1 MSTPLFLLL
10 RFPIFT
16 LFARPKKKKKEGT
29 LADQIYSRA
38 SFLKRHPRAIPSFSC
53 VRERVRVCV
62 CISRLPNYG
71 PLRGSIIPRLFS
83 LREQFIQ
90 QHYILSVISFIK
102 LDTVEKNSSTRGLF
116 NEYSRLTRCIPI
128 VSFVEYANLG
138 GLV

>member
-1 MSTPLFLLL
+1 M
-10 RFPIFT
+10 
-16 LFARPKKKKKEGT
+16 
-29 LADQIYSRA
+29 ADQIYSRA

-53 VRERVRVCV
+53 VRERVCA

-71 PLRGSIIPRLFS
+71 PLRDSIIPRLFS

-128 VSFVEYANLG
+128 VSFVEYANLEG